1 MDKQRWKEIMQ
12 EVEAPCTIHARVSQS
27 AECREFNRRSARLLQ
42 RLDDEGCDLLAD
54 KMMNLLAYCS
64 PKDLSQCD
72 SVQLAKGALERLRDR
87 VRENLEK
94 AKIE

>member
-12 EVEAPCTIHARVSQS
+12 EVEALCAIHTRISQS
-27 AECREFNRRSARLLQ
+27 EECREFNSRSARLLQ
-42 RLDDEGCDLLAD
+42 RLEDEGCDPLAD

-72 SVQLAKGALERLRDR
+72 SVQRAKDALERLKDMAK
-87 VRENLEK
+87 ENIEK
-94 AKIE
+94 DMG